1 MSAPSVVIV
10 GAGFAGLNAA
20 KVLGRKGRELDIT
33 VVDRRNY
40 HLFQPLLYQ
49 VAMAALSPT
58 EIAYPIRSL
67 LSEYPNIRVLLG
79 DVKDISLPTRQISGD
94 FGSLRYDYLLVA
106 TGSAHSYFG
115 HEEWE
120 EFAPGLKSLEQATE
134 IRRRVLTAFELA
146 ERESDPEQQKAH
158 LTFVIIGGG
167 PTGVELA
174 GALGEISRYTLEKDF
189 RHIDPR
195 RTRVVLIEAGKR
207 VLATFHPECS
217 ARALRDLERLGVNV
231 WTGTRVS
238 RVTAE
243 GVSMG
248 EEFLRA
254 RTVIWAAGVQ
264 PSPLNRFLSTDLDK
278 RGRVK
283 AENDLSLTGHPNV
296 FVVGDQALFEQDGVP
311 LPGLAPVAMQQGR
324 EAARNIL
331 RLSRGEKTKAFRY
344 HDKGTMAT
352 IGRSRAVV
360 EFGKLHFFGLA
371 AWITWLFVHIY
382 YLIGFRNRIF
392 VLVQWIWS
400 YATFGRG
407 ARLIVHKNWKM
418 EK

>member
-1 MSAPSVVIV
+1 
-10 GAGFAGLNAA
+10 
-20 KVLGRKGRELDIT
+20 
-33 VVDRRNY
+33 
-40 HLFQPLLYQ
+40 
-49 VAMAALSPT
+49 
-58 EIAYPIRSL
+58 PIRSL
-67 LSEYPNIRVLLG
+67 LHNQPNTEILMAEVTGVDVAGRRVLTA
-79 DVKDISLPTRQISGD
+79 DRAIE
-94 FGSLRYDYLLVA
+94 YDQLVIA
-106 TGSAHSYFG
+106 TGSTHSYFG
-115 HEEWE
+115 HEDWRAV
-120 EFAPGLKSLEQATE
+120 APGLKTIADATA
-134 IRRRVLTAFELA
+134 IRRKVLRAFEAA
-146 ERESDPEQQKAH
+146 EMESDPARRRE
-158 LTFVIIGGG
+158 LLRFVIVGGG

-231 WTGTRVS
+231 WTGTRGS
-238 RVTAE
+238 RVPAE

-352 IGRSRAVV
+352 IGRLRAVV